1 MQLIKLAKNFEQL
14 TILLCRASHEPNFI
28 RCLTLCYCFCSVL
41 CFASVSFCP
50 FSLFFSHR
58 GCLDNA
64 AFKNHR
70 NCKILQ
76 FCFDRMTIKELGLS
90 DAVLDSLAQRLSR
103 KPSELKVCTYW
114 QDLVMLVSIIYYLW
128 YQKLVIV

>member
-1 MQLIKLAKNFEQL
+1 
-14 TILLCRASHEPNFI
+14 
-28 RCLTLCYCFCSVL
+28 
-41 CFASVSFCP
+41 
-50 FSLFFSHR
+50 
-58 GCLDNA
+58 
-64 AFKNHR
+64 
-70 NCKILQ
+70 
-76 FCFDRMTIKELGLS
+76 MTIKELGLS